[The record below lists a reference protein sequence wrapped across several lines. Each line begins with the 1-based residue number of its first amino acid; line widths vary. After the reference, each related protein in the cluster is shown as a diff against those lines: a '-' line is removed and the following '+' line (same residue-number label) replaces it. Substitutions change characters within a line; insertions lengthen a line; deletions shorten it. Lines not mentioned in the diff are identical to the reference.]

1 MTNEFTEYLKA
12 FISLIFI
19 VNPLGAIPVF
29 LSLAQH
35 QAEAENRHMIRISA
49 ITVTTVLV
57 TASIL
62 GDEILKFFGISIPSF
77 RVGGGILLLLMA
89 ISMMH
94 AKAEASR
101 HTEEEVAEAVEREGI
116 SVVPLAVPVLA
127 GPGAISTMII
137 YSNRFTQW
145 KGMFFL
151 ILSSLLVGVI
161 TWATLSMAMPLSRLM
176 GKTGINVV
184 TRIMGLLL
192 ASIAIEFI
200 AGGLLILFPGLAAH
214 NP

>member
-1 MTNEFTEYLKA
+1 
-12 FISLIFI
+12 
-19 VNPLGAIPVF
+19 
-29 LSLAQH
+29 
-35 QAEAENRHMIRISA
+35 MIRISA
-49 ITVTTVLV
+49 VTVTTVLI
-57 TASIL
+57 TACVL
-62 GDEILKFFGISIPSF
+62 GDNILKFFGISIPSF

-94 AKAEASR
+94 AQNEGSR
-101 HTEEEVAEAVEREGI
+101 HTAEEVAEAEEREGI

-145 KGMFFL
+145 QGLFFL
-151 ILSSLLVGVI
+151 LLSSLLVGVI
-161 TWATLSMAMPLSRLM
+161 TWITLSMAIPLSRLM

-200 AGGLLILFPGLAAH
+200 AGGLLILLPGLAAH